1 MTVRHRVRRLETRLR
16 KESGRLYH
24 VSAAAFDVPGEGDLQ
39 FQAGQWIPCPDRSAI
54 LADLK
59 DLPLKLYGGFDPRA
73 V

>member
-1 MTVRHRVRRLETRLR
+1 MAVRHRVRRLEARLR

-24 VSAAAFDVPGEGDLQ
+24 ITAVAFDVPGEGDLQ
-39 FQAGQWIPCPDRSAI
+39 FQAGQWVPCPDRDAM

-59 DLPLKLYGGFDPRA
+59 DLPLKVYNGFDPRQ

>member
-1 MTVRHRVRRLETRLR
+1 MAVRHRLRRLEARLR

-24 VSAAAFDVPGEGDLQ
+24 IAAAAFDVPGEGDLQ
-39 FQAGQWIPCPDRSAI
+39 FQAGQWVPCADRGAM

-59 DLPLKLYGGFDPRA
+59 DLPLKVYNGFDPRQ